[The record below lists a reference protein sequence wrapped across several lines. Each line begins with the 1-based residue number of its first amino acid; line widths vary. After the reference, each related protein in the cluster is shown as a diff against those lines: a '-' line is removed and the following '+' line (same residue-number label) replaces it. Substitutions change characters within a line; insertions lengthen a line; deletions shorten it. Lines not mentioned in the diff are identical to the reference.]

1 MPKPG
6 RRGNTRRILIITVS
20 VTVAAVLTVMALF
33 AKSSQGYAVLLGYAI
48 LIMSAVLVNHMI
60 ETSTSDMRRMA
71 LLVLSVGILILFL
84 GSLALIPFT
93 PETTDEAT
101 PSPAVEETGE
111 NLSIG
116 GHGRAFITLS
126 SSDTAASVHG
136 EEEGTAEPIS
146 SARTSSAVIWGI
158 ALPLLTAAIA
168 GTAVAAFDLSD
179 IVRYLMLAFTTGLLL
194 FMLGGIVYILFT
206 PGRKIPS
213 AVPVLE
219 MQVEPPEMEM
229 ILPEYEEEKITPQVS
244 IEDEEIQPAVP
255 SAPRLFTLITSVTEE
270 DASPRIPETPAVSVS
285 AEIEESPAIVAE
297 DTSSPAIPSS
307 PQLFSLITAIDEG
320 EPFAVPV
327 VISKTDETVIEP
339 SIDMVDVAEQSIGTP
354 VSSIDE
360 EPVSSGPA
368 EYYEAPR
375 FEDDDFWSTFYIAG
389 EDELEFE
396 DGLYYFGLIVNDVY
410 FGEIEALVEKQ
421 EPALNSADLRQ
432 YLSGELTDDAFNR
445 IFVDGT
451 SYISLPRLEELGVK
465 TSFSSAEYEIRLD
478 FTSTDMPVRIISMRN
493 NVRRIARRPIGDG
506 IYLEPAVFTLTSRY
520 SLYTWFDFDEWD
532 AFRNSLRFSFNSYNE
547 ARLYDVYFNFDYSF
561 DFTPYSFNFDFGGY
575 EFYTDFPESSM
586 RLSWGNIST
595 DLLSSRGTAVG
606 IRFDKSPI
614 YSDSVEEK
622 SNIIDEALIIDKES
636 DVQVFNDG
644 REIYRETLK
653 PGVYR
658 LEDFTLYSGVNH
670 IMIRVTPLDGSPYY
684 EKEIDIIYS
693 NSLKGQGDVDFGA
706 AASIGRTSQ
715 EKDYST
721 VPGQVRLPL
730 LSSSLIY
737 DFRNV
742 TLSGYLTA
750 GLTDTLTLD
759 TTIAAQNNPSDES
772 AWKPELRLA
781 MEMTHANLLGTTRYN
796 FNVTERSDEFGKLR
810 MPGFYAR
817 IGHQVSTGW
826 TWLNSFNVAL
836 AYSSPMELNIA
847 DRHRFVISSGIAG
860 RLGIMGYSLNY
871 SGTINTDTPDK
882 FNWNLGASMSFS
894 FSRNI
899 YLSASLNI
907 NTENLDIGLS
917 DVSGRV
923 AMTFYFNSGNVSMQ
937 TSGQDLSISSTIRN
951 NRHSF
956 RADADLNQVVDPSTY
971 SFGLDYNYSG
981 RYINAGVNLDAYNLF
996 NSARGMISLSTS
1008 SIFADGLLAFNSY
1021 IPSNY
1026 MLIHQEDALK
1036 GNTLS
1041 IGSANNSVAAE
1052 VDTFFNTGL
1061 YSGVSSVGDSSFVI
1075 YSTDEDSFSG
1085 GQSFEFNLPYS
1096 NRKGFAV
1103 RISAENRYAAS
1114 GVVMLPD
1121 GSTWV
1126 NGSSP
1131 LYSVS
1136 MSEGNMMLNATESY
1150 LFSDSDGRF
1159 VITDL
1164 ASGTYA
1170 FDVPAGDGWIL
1181 YVFTVDGE
1189 DLGDADIT
1197 VFGASEAI
1205 VDMNIPEPYGEAYM
1219 LTDSVPMS
1227 SNAFWLMLYPE
1238 MAKEAV

>member
-6 RRGNTRRILIITVS
+6 RRGNTRHILIITVS
-20 VTVAAVLTVMALF
+20 ITVAAVLTVMALF

-48 LIMSAVLVNHMI
+48 LIISAVLANHMI
-60 ETSTSDMRRMA
+60 ATSASDMRRMA

-84 GSLALIPFT
+84 GSLALIPFA
-93 PETTDEAT
+93 PETTEETA
-101 PSPAVEETGE
+101 PSPAVEAADE
-111 NLSIG
+111 NLTMG
-116 GHGRAFITLS
+116 GHDRAFITLS

-146 SARTSSAVIWGI
+146 SARTSRAVIWGI

-168 GTAVAAFDLSD
+168 GTAAAAFDLSD
-179 IVRYLMLAFTTGLLL
+179 IVRYLLLAFTTGLLL

-206 PGRKIPS
+206 PERRIVAAAVEIPIAGES
-213 AVPVLE
+213 SE
-219 MQVEPPEMEM
+219 EEM
-229 ILPEYEEEKITPQVS
+229 IIAEEPAEAIPENET
-244 IEDEEIQPAVP
+244 QPSVP
-255 SAPRLFTLITSVTEE
+255 SAPHVFSLVTEVSE
-270 DASPRIPETPAVSVS
+270 DAASSSPAELPVITEETEEPEQIPSS
-285 AEIEESPAIVAE
+285 AEIDEESL
-297 DTSSPAIPSS
+297 PAIPSAPS
-307 PQLFSLITAIDEG
+307 MFSLITAIDEG
-320 EPFAVPV
+320 EPLAVPV

-339 SIDMVDVAEQSIGTP
+339 SIDMADVAEQSIGTP

-451 SYISLPRLEELGVK
+451 SYISLLRFEELGVK

-493 NVRRIARRPIGDG
+493 NIRRIARRPIGDG

-532 AFRNSLRFSFNSYNE
+532 VFRNSLRFSFNSYNE

-586 RLSWGNIST
+586 RLTWGNIST

-653 PGVYR
+653 PGLYR

-721 VPGQVRLPL
+721 VPGQVRIPL
-730 LSSSLIY
+730 LSSSMVY

-772 AWKPELRLA
+772 AWRPELRLA
-781 MEMTHANLLGTTRYN
+781 MEMTHANLIGTTRYN

-836 AYSSPMELNIA
+836 AYLSPMELNIA

-871 SGTINTDTPDK
+871 SGTINTDSLDK

-996 NSARGMISLSTS
+996 NSASGMISLSTS

-1041 IGSANNSVAAE
+1041 IGSANNYVAAE

-1103 RISAENRYAAS
+1103 RISAEDRYAAS

-1121 GSTWV
+1121 GSIWA

-1136 MSEGNMMLNATESY
+1136 LSEENMMLNATESY
-1150 LFSDSDGRF
+1150 IFSDSDGRF

-1170 FDVPAGDGWIL
+1170 FDVPVDDSWIL

-1189 DLGDADIT
+1189 NLGDADIT
-1197 VFGASEAI
+1197 VFGTSEAI